1 MNALQNASST
11 ADAIAD
17 IQRVVERKRAEA
29 DKMRY
34 DLNESLKDLFE
45 LQSQVSSY
53 FLSCTVLNLDIRTH
67 E

>member
-1 MNALQNASST
+1 MSAPFSSFGGAKST

-29 DKMRY
+29 DKTRY
-34 DLNESLKDLFE
+34 DLTETLKELYE
-45 LQSQVSSY
+45 LQSQVMA
-53 FLSCTVLNLDIRTH
+53 LER